1 MNKQYS
7 TEQVEYQ
14 AAQYDNNAAMLEGY
28 NPSEYDHDAPYI
40 ASGRYQQKPQQRQAN
55 NYYQNPGYQQPPTG
69 YGYPNQ
75 GYPPQQNMQQINYQQ
90 EQMQRSQGPTYAD
103 AYKNLE
109 RYDNML
115 NNLGHVNVTQDG
127 SDVQEY
133 ALGVAMESLHAAM
146 KALRE
151 IEYWMPKGKE
161 HLNQKFGMAA
171 TPIIKGL
178 QAYLAAMERIQ

>member
-14 AAQYDNNAAMLEGY
+14 AAQYDNCGVVMEGY
-28 NPSEYDHDAPYI
+28 NPGEYEHDMPYTP
-40 ASGRYQQKPQQRQAN
+40 SGRYQQAPQQQQ
-55 NYYQNPGYQQPPTG
+55 NYYQNPGYSQQPRG

-75 GYPPQQNMQQINYQQ
+75 AQNIQQMNVLQ
-90 EQMQRSQGPTYAD
+90 EQAQRSQGPTYND
-103 AYKNLE
+103 AYRNLE
-109 RYDNML
+109 QYDNML
-115 NNLGHVNVTQDG
+115 GRLGNIGVTRDD

-133 ALGVAMESLHAAM
+133 ALGVAMESLHSAI

-161 HLNQKFGMAA
+161 HLTPKFTQAA
-171 TPIIKGL
+171 APIVKGL
-178 QAYLAAMERIQ
+178 QAYLSALERIQ